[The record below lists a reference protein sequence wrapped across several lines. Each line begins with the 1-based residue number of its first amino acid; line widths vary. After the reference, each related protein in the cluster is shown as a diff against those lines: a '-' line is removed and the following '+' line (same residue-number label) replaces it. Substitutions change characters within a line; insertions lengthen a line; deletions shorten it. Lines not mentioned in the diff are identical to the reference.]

1 MNEILLTAPF
11 NLNSN
16 KDRIIEKE
24 SGQNLH
30 TAQFATDP

>member
-1 MNEILLTAPF
+1 MTEILLTAPL
-11 NLNSN
+11 NLNSK
-16 KDRIIEKE
+16 KDRIEKE